1 MKSSILVLASILV
14 LSLSLLAQ
22 TSEPAELGKWWKDSE
37 IVNQLRLTES
47 QIDKIEQGFL
57 DYRPTLADL
66 NSELKNRGQEL
77 SALMEA
83 DPIDEAKVR
92 DLTQQVAVL
101 RAELEK
107 ANSFMMIAFRKELTR
122 QQWDKLQKIR
132 ESRRAS
138 NPIAAPGTPATIS
151 TQSGEQVYVVGGPIK
166 APRARVMPLPSYTQQ
181 ARDAR
186 IEGVILLEG
195 IIRKD
200 GRVTDLKILK
210 GLGYGLDQSAI
221 ETLSREWQFEP
232 STLNGQPVNVQAKLE
247 VSFRLF

>member
-1 MKSSILVLASILV
+1 MKSSILFLASILV
-14 LSLSLLAQ
+14 FSLSLLAQ
-22 TSEPAELGKWWKDSE
+22 TSDPTELGKWWKESE

-47 QIDKIEQGFL
+47 QIDKIEQRFL

-77 SALMEA
+77 SALMET
-83 DPIDEAKVR
+83 DPIDDAKVR
-92 DLTQQVAVL
+92 DLTLKVALL

-107 ANSFMMIAFRKELTR
+107 ANSFMMIAFRKELTK

-138 NPIAAPGTPATIS
+138 TPIAAPGTPATTS
-151 TQSGEQVYVVGGPIK
+151 TQSGEQIYVVGGPIK
-166 APRARVMPLPSYTQQ
+166 APIGRYLPMPQYTRQ
-181 ARDAR
+181 ARAAR
-186 IEGVILLEG
+186 IEGVILLQG
-195 IIRKD
+195 IVRKD
-200 GRVTDLKILK
+200 GRVTDLIILK

-221 ETLSREWQFEP
+221 ETIGKEWQFEP
-232 STLNGQPVNVQAKLE
+232 SKLNGQPVNVQADLE